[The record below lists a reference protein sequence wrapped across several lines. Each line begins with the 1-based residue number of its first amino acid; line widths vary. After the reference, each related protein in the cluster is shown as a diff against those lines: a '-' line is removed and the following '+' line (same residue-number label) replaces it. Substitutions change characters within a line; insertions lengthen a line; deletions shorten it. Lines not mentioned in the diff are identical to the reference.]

1 MNFRL
6 IFRVMGFVLRCEAG
20 LLALPALV
28 SAVYGEWDMF
38 LVFLG
43 VIAFSLLA
51 SGLMLLKKPSSMHL
65 QAREGFFAVAMT
77 WIVLACVGAFPF
89 YFSGYFQGYI
99 DCVFEAMSGFTTTG
113 STILTEVE
121 SLPKGILFWRS
132 FTHWVGGMGILVFVL
147 GIMPNMDPSS
157 IQLMKA
163 ESPGPAPG
171 KLVPKLKD
179 TARLLYTIYFV
190 MTAVQI
196 LLLCMVGMPFYD
208 SVIHAMGTAGTG
220 GFSSRNLSVGAYNN
234 VPAEMIIAVFMLLF
248 GVNFN
253 IYYMTLRR
261 QWNGIKENEEL
272 RWYLIVVGTSILLI
286 MWNILPMC
294 SSVWEAFRY
303 SSFQVS
309 SIITTTGYGT
319 ADFNLWP
326 SLSRNILV
334 VLMIVGACA
343 GSTGGGIKVSR
354 LIILF
359 KSLKREISR
368 VLHPNL
374 VKRVKM
380 EGRAIS
386 DEIVRNTLVFFFAY
400 ILIVVFSIL
409 LVSLDG
415 YDLVTSATSVFA
427 TISNIGPGL
436 ELVGP
441 VGNFSMFSGFA
452 KLVLTFC
459 MLAGRLE
466 IFPVLIVFSPR
477 AWRRD
482 F

>member
-6 IFRVMGFVLRCEAG
+6 VFRVIGFVLRCEAG

-28 SAVYGEWDMF
+28 SALYQEWEMC
-38 LVFLG
+38 LIFLG
-43 VIAFSLLA
+43 VIVFALAA
-51 SGLMLLKKPSSMHL
+51 SGLLLLKRPFSTHF
-65 QAREGFFAVAMT
+65 QVREGFFAVAMT
-77 WIVLACVGAFPF
+77 WIVLACVGALPF
-89 YFSGYFQGYI
+89 YFSGYFHGYI

-121 SLPKGILFWRS
+121 SLPKGLLFWRS
-132 FTHWVGGMGILVFVL
+132 FTHWIGGMGVLVFVL

-163 ESPGPAPG
+163 ESPGPTPG

-179 TARLLYTIYFV
+179 TARILYSIYFV

-196 LLLCMVGMPFYD
+196 VLLCAVGMPFYD

-220 GFSSRNLSVGAYNN
+220 GFSSRNLSVGAYGN

-253 IYYMTLRR
+253 IYYMSLRR
-261 QWNGIKENEEL
+261 QWSGIRENEEL
-272 RWYLIVVGTSILLI
+272 RWYLMIVGVSILLI
-286 MWNILPMC
+286 TLNILPLC
-294 SSVWEAFRY
+294 SSGWEAFRY

-326 SLSRNILV
+326 AFSRNILV

-359 KSLKREISR
+359 KSLKSEISR

-380 EGRAIS
+380 EGRVIP
-386 DEIVRNTLVFFFAY
+386 DEIVRNTLAFFFAY
-400 ILIVVFSIL
+400 MMIIIVSIL

-415 YDLVTSATSVFA
+415 YDLVTSVTSVFA
-427 TISNIGPGL
+427 TIGNIGPGL

-441 VGNFSMFSGFA
+441 MGNFSMFSGFA

-477 AWRRD
+477 VWRRD